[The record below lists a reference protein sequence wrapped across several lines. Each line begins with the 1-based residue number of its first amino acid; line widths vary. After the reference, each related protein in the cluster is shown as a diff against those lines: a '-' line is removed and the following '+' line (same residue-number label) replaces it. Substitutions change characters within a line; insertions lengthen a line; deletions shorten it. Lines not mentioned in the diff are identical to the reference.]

1 MHTYRAETSAQDV
14 GNIYL
19 HSKYELP
26 WWKPQW
32 CEKILRCATLWMKDF
47 KKGYDSH
54 NVFSW
59 TRWKFAPFPSYN
71 SYSFS
76 LICFPSRP
84 YLWRM
89 EGSGPCMWIWK
100 VLNPY
105 GFKRVHH
112 WRYRHHSCFH
122 WESKGIRIWKER
134 LEKWKPQWCEK
145 ILRCATLWMKDFK
158 KGYDSHN
165 VFSWSRWNFAPF
177 PSYNSYSF
185 SLICFPSRPYL
196 WRMDPQL
203 KDGNR
208 AYHRII
214 WLLEECQASPLY
226 SLSPLPPV

>member
-1 MHTYRAETSAQDV
+1 MACLYSTGIHVRQYSERFFILSKNKHSAKDNDDGCNEPPIGKRNCTV
-14 GNIYL
+14 
-19 HSKYELP
+19 
-26 WWKPQW
+26 
-32 CEKILRCATLWMKDF
+32 CEKTEQRGHPTK
-47 KKGYDSH
+47 
-54 NVFSW
+54 
-59 TRWKFAPFPSYN
+59 
-71 SYSFS
+71 
-76 LICFPSRP
+76 
-84 YLWRM
+84 
-89 EGSGPCMWIWK
+89 
-100 VLNPY
+100 
-105 GFKRVHH
+105 
-112 WRYRHHSCFH
+112 
-122 WESKGIRIWKER
+122 ES
-134 LEKWKPQWCEK
+134 LEKWKLQWCEK

-177 PSYNSYSF
+177 PSYNSCSS